1 MTRIEQLR
9 RYAGIG
15 LTLAIIALTC
25 VVSFVA
31 FGRPALVQQ
40 LILWPPAIARR
51 GEYWRLLS
59 YGLIHA
65 DPGHLFFNM
74 VTLYFFG
81 RAMEPLFVGRLG
93 PAGYL
98 AFYLGA
104 LLVSILPTYLRNRN
118 NANYH
123 SLGASGAVSAVLFA
137 FILLQPWALIFV
149 FFIPVPAIV
158 YAVLYVG
165 YKFNDNWVMNSELEF
180 EHASTGSGGS
190 VSVEFN
196 NRFAEDPHDLKLRH
210 DGTTFAFP
218 TVGSGDA
225 RTAAT

>member
-1 MTRIEQLR
+1 MT
-9 RYAGIG
+9 

-165 YKFNDNWVMNSELEF
+165 YSIYMDQARKDNINHSAHLWGAGYGVLFLVLMEPRVIGVFLERLANPDF
-180 EHASTGSGGS
+180 
-190 VSVEFN
+190 
-196 NRFAEDPHDLKLRH
+196 LR
-210 DGTTFAFP
+210 
-218 TVGSGDA
+218 
-225 RTAAT
+225 

>member
-1 MTRIEQLR
+1 MT
-9 RYAGIG
+9 

-25 VVSFVA
+25 VVSFLA

-51 GEYWRLLS
+51 AEYWRLLS

-98 AFYLGA
+98 AFYAGA
-104 LLVSILPTYLRNRN
+104 LLVSILPTYLRNRDN
-118 NANYH
+118 PNYH

-149 FFIPVPAIV
+149 FFLPVPAIV
-158 YAVLYVG
+158 YAVLYIG
-165 YKFNDNWVMNSELEF
+165 YSIYMDRARQDNINHSAHLWGAGYGVLFLVLMEPRVIGVFLERLANPDF
-180 EHASTGSGGS
+180 
-190 VSVEFN
+190 
-196 NRFAEDPHDLKLRH
+196 LR
-210 DGTTFAFP
+210 
-218 TVGSGDA
+218 
-225 RTAAT
+225 